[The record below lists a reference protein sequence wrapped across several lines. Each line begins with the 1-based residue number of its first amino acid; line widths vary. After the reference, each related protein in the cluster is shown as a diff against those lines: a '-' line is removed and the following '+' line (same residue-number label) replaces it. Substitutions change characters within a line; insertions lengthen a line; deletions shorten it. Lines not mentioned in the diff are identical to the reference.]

1 MSSIT
6 QLEYAIAVDT
16 HRHFA
21 RAAKACFVTQPTLSA
36 QLSKLED
43 ELGVILFDRSAQPIV
58 PTSRGQAILAQARQ
72 VIAEFKKIQ
81 AIAAGVSTDV
91 SGDFVIGVIPT
102 VAAYLVPL
110 FMESLSTGYPKLK
123 IEVKELTTAE
133 IIQALERE
141 MIDVGI
147 LAIPVDGVSYTTEV
161 LYTEPFYL
169 YVHKDHKLAKRKKIA
184 PGDIDGDGLWLLEEG
199 HCLRGQ
205 ILQACKLKGR
215 KPALSNVRFE
225 SGSVETL
232 KRLVSQ
238 GLGYT
243 LVPHLAT
250 GLESDFDEDVKILE
264 FENPVPARDVG
275 LMYRRTQLKTPAL
288 KVLSEVVKKNLPR
301 SLIEAG
307 KRARVIAVKES

>member
-6 QLEYAIAVDT
+6 QLEYALAVDT

-21 RAAKACFVTQPTLSA
+21 RAANACFVTQPTLSA

-43 ELGVILFDRSAQPIV
+43 ELGVVLFDRSAKPIV
-58 PTSRGQAILAQARQ
+58 PTIQGIAILTQARQ
-72 VIAEFKKIQ
+72 VIAEFRKIQ
-81 AIAAGVSTDV
+81 AIASGASTEV

-110 FMESLSTGYPKLK
+110 FMENLSTGYPKLK
-123 IEVKELTTAE
+123 IEVKELTTGE
-133 IIQALERE
+133 MIQALERE

-169 YVHKDHKLAKRKKIA
+169 YVHKDHELAKRKKIA

-205 ILQACKLKGR
+205 ILQACKLHGR

-250 GLESDFDEDVKILE
+250 DLESATDDEVKILA
-264 FENPVPARDVG
+264 FESPVPARDIG
-275 LMYRRTQLKTPAL
+275 LMYRRTQLKMPAL
-288 KVLSEVVKKNLPR
+288 KVLGDVVKKNLPQ

-307 KRARVIAVKES
+307 KRARVIAVKDS